1 MRADAAPR
9 VTGDGGAVLVEFAL
23 VMPILVMLLFGLVSA
38 GMAWNQNL
46 ALASAARSGARYG
59 ATLPTSTTGTTM
71 DDYLA
76 AITQRVIDS
85 SDGNLGSSVTSRVI
99 CVAYW
104 HPTGS
109 TPSSALD
116 QNRSR
121 TLTNATVTTSS
132 TTPCFTDNQGN
143 DDKRIQVSVQKSG
156 TIQTG
161 LWSQTVTLTQR
172 VVFRYEVTSG
182 I

>member
-1 MRADAAPR
+1 
-9 VTGDGGAVLVEFAL
+9 VLVEFAL

-46 ALASAARSGARYG
+46 SLASAARSGARYA
-59 ATLPTSTTGTTM
+59 ATLPTSATGTTM

-85 SDGNLGSSVTSRVI
+85 SEGNLSSSVTSRVI

-104 HPTGS
+104 HPGNND
-109 TPSSALD
+109 PLD

-121 TLTNATVTTSS
+121 TLTNTTVTTSS
-132 TTPCFTDNQGN
+132 TTPCFTDNQGSA
-143 DDKRIQVSVQKSG
+143 DKRIQVSVQRSG

-161 LWSQTVTLTQR
+161 LWSQTVTLTQK

-182 I
+182 L

>member
-1 MRADAAPR
+1 MRASAETTPR
-9 VTGDGGAVLVEFAL
+9 LEGDRGAVLVEFAL

-46 ALASAARSGARYG
+46 SLSSAARAGARYG

-85 SDGNLGSSVTSRVI
+85 SEGNLGSSVTSRVI

-104 HPTGS
+104 HPSGTA
-109 TPSSALD
+109 TLD
-116 QNRSR
+116 QNRAR
-121 TLTNATVTTSS
+121 TLTNTTVTTSS
-132 TTPCFTDNQGN
+132 TTPCFTDGQGS
-143 DDKRIQVSVQKSG
+143 DDKRIQITVQRTG

-161 LWSQTVTLTQR
+161 LWTQTVTLSQK

-182 I
+182 L

>member
-1 MRADAAPR
+1 MKSAVGSARA
-9 VTGDGGAVLVEFAL
+9 TGERGAVLVEFAL

-46 ALASAARSGARYG
+46 ALSTAARSGARYA
-59 ATLPTSTTGTTM
+59 ATLPTRATGTTM
-71 DDYLA
+71 DDYLDA
-76 AITQRVIDS
+76 VAQRVIDS
-85 SDGNLGSSVTSRVI
+85 SEGELGSSVTSRVI

-104 HPTGS
+104 HESGS
-109 TPSSALD
+109 DALD

-121 TLTNATVTTSS
+121 TLTNTTVTRSS
-132 TTPCFTDNQGN
+132 TTPCFADNQAG
-143 DDKRIQVSVQKSG
+143 DKRIQVSVQRSG

-161 LWSQTVTLTQR
+161 FWSQTVTLTQR

-182 I
+182 L

>member
-1 MRADAAPR
+1 MRASAETTPR
-9 VTGDGGAVLVEFAL
+9 LEGDRGAVLVEFAL

-46 ALASAARSGARYG
+46 SLSSAARAGARYG

-85 SDGNLGSSVTSRVI
+85 SEGNLGSSVTSRVI

-104 HPTGS
+104 HENGTDP
-109 TPSSALD
+109 LD

-121 TLTNATVTTSS
+121 TLTNTTVSTSS
-132 TTPCFTDNQGN
+132 PTPCFTDNQGH
-143 DDKRIQVSVQKSG
+143 DDKRIQVMVQRTG

-161 LWSQTVTLTQR
+161 LWSQTVTLSQK

-182 I
+182 L

>member
-1 MRADAAPR
+1 MTTADATPR
-9 VTGDGGAVLVEFAL
+9 ARGDRGAVLVEFAL
-23 VMPILVMLLFGLVSA
+23 VLPILVMFLFGLVTA

-46 ALASAARSGARYG
+46 SLSSAARSGARYA

-76 AITQRVIDS
+76 AVTQRVIDS
-85 SDGNLGSSVTSRVI
+85 SEGNLNSSVTSRVI

-104 HPTGS
+104 HPAAGGS
-109 TPSSALD
+109 NPLD
-116 QNRSR
+116 QNRAR
-121 TLTNATVTTSS
+121 TLTNTTVTTSS
-132 TTPCFTDNQGN
+132 TTPCFTDNQS
-143 DDKRIQVSVQKSG
+143 DDDTRIQITVQRTG

-161 LWSQTVTLTQR
+161 LWTQTVTLSQK

-182 I
+182 L

>member
-1 MRADAAPR
+1 M
-9 VTGDGGAVLVEFAL
+9 LVEFAL
-23 VMPILVMLLFGLVSA
+23 VMPILIMLLFGLVSA

-46 ALASAARSGARYG
+46 ALSTAARSGARYA
-59 ATLPTSTTGTTM
+59 ATLPTSATGTTM
-71 DDYLA
+71 DDYLDA
-76 AITQRVIDS
+76 VAQRVIDS
-85 SDGNLGSSVTSRVI
+85 SEGNLGSSVTSRVI

-104 HPTGS
+104 HPSGGTA
-109 TPSSALD
+109 TLD

-121 TLTNATVTTSS
+121 TLTNTTVTRSS
-132 TTPCFTDNQGN
+132 TTPCFSDSQGD
-143 DDKRIQVSVQKSG
+143 DDKRIQVSVQRSG

-182 I
+182 L